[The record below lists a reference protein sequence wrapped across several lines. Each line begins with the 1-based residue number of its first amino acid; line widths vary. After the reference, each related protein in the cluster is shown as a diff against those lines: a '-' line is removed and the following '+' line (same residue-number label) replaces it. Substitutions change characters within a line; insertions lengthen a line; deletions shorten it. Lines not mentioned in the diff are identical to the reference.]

1 VTDPD
6 TQTPERAPLWGA
18 LVVTSGEERITADAQ
33 CAWERLSV
41 WSKEAVH
48 AYAPTTIAAWRSDW
62 GGFVAF
68 CRETQRVAFPASSE
82 TIAAYIATRVA
93 LKRAASAIQRA
104 VSTLAVVHR
113 AAALPNPCQ
122 TETVRLALKA
132 MRRQRAA
139 RARQARGL
147 TWSEIAR
154 GLEAAPRQRKRAPTR
169 TRYSLREL
177 RDRALVGVAYDT
189 LARSAEVVAMQV
201 TDFHLESP
209 DGSGT
214 VLIVRA
220 KNDPEGE
227 GREAVLS
234 PDTVAR
240 LREWLQAA
248 QIRQGPMFLR
258 IVGSDRL
265 AGPLRPRALT
275 DVWRRVARAAGLPIE
290 LLRRTSS
297 HSTRIGAAQDLADA
311 NTEMPGIMLA
321 GGWKDS
327 RQVVR
332 YIERQD
338 ARRGAMANLARVQGR
353 WKSGVR

>member
-1 VTDPD
+1 MAEPD
-6 TQTPERAPLWGA
+6 APAPEPAPVWGA
-18 LVVTSGEERITADAQ
+18 LVIASGEEGISADARR
-33 CAWERLSV
+33 AWEQLSV
-41 WSKEAVH
+41 WSKQAIH
-48 AYAPTTIAAWRSDW
+48 AYAATTIAAWRSDW
-62 GGFVAF
+62 RGFVAF
-68 CRETQRVAFPASSE
+68 CRETERVAFPASPE
-82 TIAAYIATRVA
+82 TIAAYIATRA
-93 LKRAASAIQRA
+93 GLQRAASAIQRA

-132 MRRQRAA
+132 MRRQRPA
-139 RARQARGL
+139 RTWQARGL
-147 TWSEIAR
+147 TWSDIAR
-154 GLEAAPRQRKRAPTR
+154 GLAAAPRQRQRAPTR

-189 LARSAEVVAMQV
+189 LARSAEVVALQV

-240 LREWLQAA
+240 LRDWVNAA
-248 QIRQGPMFLR
+248 QIRQGPMFVR
-258 IVGSDRL
+258 VVGSDRL

-290 LLRRTSS
+290 LQRRTSS

-327 RQVVR
+327 RQVIR

-338 ARRGAMANLARVQGR
+338 ARRGAMAHLARLQGR
-353 WKSGVR
+353 WKSGAR